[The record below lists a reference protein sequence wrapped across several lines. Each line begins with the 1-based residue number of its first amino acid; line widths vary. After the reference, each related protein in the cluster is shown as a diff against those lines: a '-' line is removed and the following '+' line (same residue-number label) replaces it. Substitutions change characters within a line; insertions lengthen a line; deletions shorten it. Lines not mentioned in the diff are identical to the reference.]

1 MGFSYI
7 PQRNLRKQEIFVKIA
22 LFEGKG
28 GEVKITNNDEY
39 GLRLAL
45 QLAASFPQAL
55 SVSELALRE
64 AIPQPLT
71 AKVLAKLRR
80 GGVVQAHRGRSGGY
94 RLASPPD
101 RIRLDRVLACLG
113 QPLFH
118 RDFCRDHGG
127 MATDCVHTQECAVR
141 PLFFHLDLLL
151 RQFFASTTLSELLEK
166 EQRIHRR
173 FVQRTHHLLPIW
185 QGTDEGEKRQQA

>member
-1 MGFSYI
+1 M
-7 PQRNLRKQEIFVKIA
+7 
-22 LFEGKG
+22 
-28 GEVKITNNDEY
+28 KITNSDEY
-39 GLRLAL
+39 GLRLAV

-80 GGVVQAHRGRSGGY
+80 GGVVHAHRGRSGGY

-101 RIRLDRVLACLG
+101 QIRLDRVLACLG

-118 RDFCRDHGG
+118 LDFCKDHVGKG
-127 MATDCVHTQECAVR
+127 TDCVHTQECAVR

-151 RQFFASTTLSELLEK
+151 RQFFASITLSELLEK
-166 EQRIHRR
+166 ERQIHRR
-173 FVQRTHHLLPIW
+173 FAQRKHHLLPVW
-185 QGTDEGEKRQQA
+185 QWTDEGEKRKQA